1 MAYFIKH
8 KALIS
13 EEWIGTRSTKGKFT
27 FLLNILAVTYSTLL
41 PSPVSTTKCEIY
53 MPCKEKNVLQK
64 FFYFSFLIIFGFSLR
79 VKEGDVGWRITF

>member
-1 MAYFIKH
+1 MANFLRFTHCYISLMAY

-53 MPCKEKNVLQK
+53 MPCKEKNVLQN
-64 FFYFSFLIIFGFSLR
+64 FFLF
-79 VKEGDVGWRITF
+79 